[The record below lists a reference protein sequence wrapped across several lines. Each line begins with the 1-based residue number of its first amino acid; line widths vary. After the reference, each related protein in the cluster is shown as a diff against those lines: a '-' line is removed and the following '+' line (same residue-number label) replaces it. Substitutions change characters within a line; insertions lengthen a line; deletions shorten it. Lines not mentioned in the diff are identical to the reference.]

1 MFGENEW
8 TKIIMKKVWR
18 MNRSAEMLSI
28 VTTNLDGFSLAN
40 LPNFFPR
47 QTFPLYSKPVG
58 HEL

>member
-28 VTTNLDGFSLAN
+28 VTTDLDGFSLAN
-40 LPNFFPR
+40 LPNFSPR
-47 QTFPLYSKPVG
+47 QTFPLHGKPVE
-58 HEL
+58 HKL